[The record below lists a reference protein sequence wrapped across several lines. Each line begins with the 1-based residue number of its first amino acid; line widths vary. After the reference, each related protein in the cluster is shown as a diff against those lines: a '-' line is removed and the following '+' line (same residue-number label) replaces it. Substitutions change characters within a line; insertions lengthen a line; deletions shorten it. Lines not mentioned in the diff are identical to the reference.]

1 MSKRGRGRH
10 MSTRDSAIY
19 DISKDTLKALKY
31 QIYEKKNEE
40 DMKIA
45 NNVLIESITSLL
57 NLYKNTRV
65 YQENWQPEDWES
77 SQFNQQDWQ
86 NDEPFFQRVEEVL
99 NQIKISGK
107 KNSIKNESL
116 KSMLKLITIRLTK
129 LGVDFTPQPAFKQIK
144 KSTKLYKNKKNKSK
158 KSKGQKVILGRKS
171 KSNRKKL

>member
-1 MSKRGRGRH
+1 MSKGDRV
-10 MSTRDSAIY
+10 I
-19 DISKDTLKALKY
+19 DISKDELKTLKALKY
-31 QIYEKKNEE
+31 QIKNDL

-57 NLYKNTRV
+57 NFYKNTRV
-65 YQENWQPEDWES
+65 SQENWQPEDWES
-77 SQFNQQDWQ
+77 SRFNQQDWQ

-129 LGVDFTPQPAFKQIK
+129 LGIDFTPQPAFKQIK